1 MACPD
6 VSPPPDAF
14 TKFTGPSRGVPAPL
28 YVLVSRQAYSVVVSF
43 VRADL
48 PHSAPSSY
56 PLSTDASRVGAMEVA
71 TIDANVVWSLLA
83 AYGFECLRLSQWGL
97 PHSDRRRARK
107 QCCLEQKAT
116 RNVRFTRP
124 RWKVASNSLFSSPLF
139 CARKLLSVWHRFA
152 LLGPSF
158 IDVLGSGTVKTAP
171 IFSALSLFIILSVRL
186 PLPPLFFFF
195 LSIGVFLLFFFCCK
209 IYSSQIIT
217 LGHQEVIVSIC

>member
-71 TIDANVVWSLLA
+71 TIDANVVWSLFFL
-83 AYGFECLRLSQWGL
+83 CLRLSQWGL

-116 RNVRFTRP
+116 RNVCFPRP
-124 RWKVASNSLFSSPLF
+124 RWKAASNSLFSSPLF

-158 IDVLGSGTVKTAP
+158 IDVLGSGTVKTPP
-171 IFSALSLFIILSVRL
+171 IFSALSLFIILSVCL
-186 PLPPLFFFF
+186 PLPPLFFLFVCLLEFCFSFF
-195 LSIGVFLLFFFCCK
+195 VARFIPLRL
-209 IYSSQIIT
+209 
-217 LGHQEVIVSIC
+217 

>member
-71 TIDANVVWSLLA
+71 TIDANVVWPLLA
-83 AYGFECLRLSQWGL
+83 AYGFVCLRLSQWDCPTQIGGVHGSSAVWNRRPREMFAFLVRDGRL
-97 PHSDRRRARK
+97 PVTVFFRRRCFARGN
-107 QCCLEQKAT
+107 CCQFGTALHCWGRLLLMFLAVEQ
-116 RNVRFTRP
+116 
-124 RWKVASNSLFSSPLF
+124 
-139 CARKLLSVWHRFA
+139 
-152 LLGPSF
+152 
-158 IDVLGSGTVKTAP
+158 
-171 IFSALSLFIILSVRL
+171 
-186 PLPPLFFFF
+186 
-195 LSIGVFLLFFFCCK
+195 
-209 IYSSQIIT
+209 
-217 LGHQEVIVSIC
+217 